1 MATKKTKSLP
11 PFLTTL
17 ATTIAV
23 SIGIFVI
30 RSIWSNDFYFAFLLW
45 NLFLALI
52 PLGISQTLKLRSI
65 PLQSKTAV
73 LLLVLWLLF
82 FPNAP
87 YLITDLFHLFERGG
101 VPPWL
106 DLFML
111 FSFAWNGLCS
121 TYLSLRD
128 IEQWLGTR
136 LTKEQTRS
144 LRISLL
150 ILTSFGLYLGRYLRF
165 NSWDALTQPLS
176 IVQNVFSAFSTP
188 SNFADLI
195 VFTIVSTILLL
206 TSIEFLEKISPEKK
220 PARRRNTV

>member
-1 MATKKTKSLP
+1 MATKKTISLP

-17 ATTIAV
+17 GTTIAV
-23 SIGIFVI
+23 SVGIFVI
-30 RSIWSNDFYFAFLLW
+30 RSIWSNDFYFAFLNW

-52 PLGISQTLKLRSI
+52 PLGISQILKLRNV
-65 PLQSKTAV
+65 PLPSKTAV
-73 LLLVLWLLF
+73 LLLILWLLF

-111 FSFAWNGLCS
+111 FSYAWNGLCI

-136 LTKEQTRS
+136 LTKEQARS

-150 ILTSFGLYLGRYLRF
+150 LLTSFGLYLGRYLRF
-165 NSWDALTQPLS
+165 NSWDALTRPLS
-176 IVQNVFSAFSTP
+176 IIQNMLSAFSTP
-188 SNFADLI
+188 SACADLI
-195 VFTIVSTILLL
+195 AFMTISTILLL
-206 TSIEFLEKISPEKK
+206 TGMDFFEKISAEKK
-220 PARRRNTV
+220 PARRRRAV